1 MEHGRKHKFHLQDV
15 KCVCTKKGGAHF
27 LFSKIAQ
34 WCQVPQC
41 LPLIDFTSPVFVC
54 VDGQNCGE
62 SLGLSKSQ

>member
-1 MEHGRKHKFHLQDV
+1 MYALRKEE
-15 KCVCTKKGGAHF
+15 HF